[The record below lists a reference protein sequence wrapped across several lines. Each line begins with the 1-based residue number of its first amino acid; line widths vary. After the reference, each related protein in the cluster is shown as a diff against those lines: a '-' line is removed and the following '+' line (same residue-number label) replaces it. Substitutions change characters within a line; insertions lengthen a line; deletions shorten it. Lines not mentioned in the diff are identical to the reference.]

1 MAKKSSPLSVPKR
14 NIADIRT
21 DYQRASLD
29 DHSVGDS
36 PISFFN
42 KWFNEALEAEVAEVN
57 AMTVATVDADNKPHA
72 RIVLL
77 KGITDDNFIFFTN
90 YNSAK
95 GQEIET
101 NPNAA
106 LVFFWHELE
115 RQVRIECT
123 IEKISAQEN
132 DDYFFSRPAGS
143 QIGAWSSPQ
152 SSIIERREILDEN
165 YQKYQKQF
173 GDNIPRPEHW
183 GGYKIIPTHIEFW
196 QGRSNRMHDRILF
209 TINEDKQ
216 WLKNRLAP

>member
-1 MAKKSSPLSVPKR
+1 MSTPKE
-14 NIADIRT
+14 NIANIRT
-21 DYQRASLD
+21 EYQLASLD
-29 DHSVGDS
+29 DHSVGDN

-42 KWFNEALEAEVAEVN
+42 KWFNEALDAQVSEVN
-57 AMTVATVDADNKPHA
+57 AMTIATVDADNRPHA

-77 KGITDDNFIFFTN
+77 KGITDNNFVFFTN

-95 GQEIET
+95 GQDIEN

-115 RQVRIECT
+115 RQVRIEGR
-123 IEKISAQEN
+123 IEKISDKEN
-132 DDYFFSRPAGS
+132 DEYFFSRPEGS

-152 SSIIERREILDEN
+152 SSIIEGRDILDEN
-165 YQKYQKQF
+165 YKLYQEKF
-173 GDNIPRPEHW
+173 GNKIPRPEHW

-209 TINEDKQ
+209 SLNEENEWQ
-216 WLKNRLAP
+216 KNRLAP